1 MRTLSARQLRLAG
14 VTGTIGTAVLVL
26 TALQYDKLPFLNAGR
41 DYSAFFAETA
51 GMTSGAP
58 VEISGIQVG
67 EVSGVAID
75 GNRVKVSFTINDDVT
90 LGERTEAAI
99 KTKTLLGARVLAVT
113 PRGSGALTATI
124 PIERTTS
131 PYLLPDALGELS
143 TTIDGI
149 DTEQLSQSLTS
160 LSGAFQ
166 NTPPALKAAL
176 TGVARFSE
184 TVNARDAQLR
194 RLLTSVHTA
203 TSVLAQRSGQLSA
216 LVEHANYLLAALAEQ
231 GNALDSLAERV
242 SALSRQ
248 LSGVVADN
256 REQLRPALDKLN
268 GVLTIVDNRKS
279 QIQESVKLLNKYA
292 LALGETVGT
301 GPYFKAY
308 IANLVGGQFIQPF
321 VDAAF
326 SDLGLDPNVKLPS
339 ELVDPP
345 TGQPGTPPLPT
356 DYPRTGQGGP
366 PRLTLPDA
374 ITGTHGD
381 PRYPYREPVPAPPP
395 GGPPPGPPGPGV
407 PPAPAPTDVLWPAP
421 GVPAE
426 PGPPAPAGETP

>member
-1 MRTLSARQLRLAG
+1 MRTLSGRQLRVAG
-14 VTGTIGTAVLVL
+14 VIGMMITAALVL
-26 TALQYDKLPFLNAGR
+26 AALQYDKLPFFDAGR

-51 GMTSGAP
+51 GMTTGAP

-67 EVSGVAID
+67 SVSDVAID
-75 GNRVKVSFTINDDVT
+75 GNRVKVSFTINDDVA
-90 LGERTEAAI
+90 LGDRTEAAI
-99 KTKTLLGARVLAVT
+99 KTKTLLGARVLTVT
-113 PRGSGALTATI
+113 PRGSGSLSETI
-124 PIERTTS
+124 PIERTTP
-131 PYLLPDALGELS
+131 PYLLPDALGDLT

-160 LSGAFQ
+160 LSGAFH
-166 NTPPALKAAL
+166 NTPGALKDAL

-184 TVNARDAQLR
+184 TINARDAQLR
-194 RLLTSVHTA
+194 RLLASVHTA
-203 TSVLAQRSGQLSA
+203 TSVLAQRSGQLAA
-216 LVEHANYLLAALAEQ
+216 LVEHANHLLAALVDQ
-231 GNALDSLAERV
+231 GGALDSLAGRV

-248 LSGVVADN
+248 LSGVVEDN

-268 GVLTIVDNRKS
+268 GVLTIVDNRKT
-279 QIQESVKLLNKYA
+279 QVQESIKLLNQYA

-308 IANLVGGQFIQPF
+308 IANLAAGQFIQPF

-326 SDLGLDPNVKLPS
+326 SDLGLDPTVKLPS

-356 DYPRTGQGGP
+356 DHPRTGQGGE

-374 ITGTHGD
+374 ITGNPGD
-381 PRYPYREPVPAPPP
+381 PRYPYREPEPAPAP

-407 PPAPAPTDVLWPAP
+407 PAAPAPIDVLWPAP
-421 GVPAE
+421 AAPAA
-426 PGPPAPAGETP
+426 PGAPAPPGVTP